1 MSKNK
6 ETMDSISL
14 PDKDK
19 INHLDGGFADSRRVY
34 KERSISD
41 FTNAVK
47 ADFSEAAPIKVPER
61 TEPKKE
67 LDEMEKLIEE
77 RKKAAE
83 ESAKTP
89 KKKKGI
95 KVGKHYVARWLVKRI
110 AIICIISLLVLIT
123 FFPPFVFSTDEGEC
137 LRVSVLG
144 DKSLPQLK
152 EDILANWTV
161 YNIDNLSTEKPS
173 NYRVCSVKL
182 DIKNFTP
189 YSIEIPS
196 VKIVSCD
203 PMYRDKFVAAR
214 IVNGTAEIGMFS
226 VKTIT
231 VEVLLNVV
239 EINEDQFDEAMTSLI
254 LRTNGMKKKAGPVP
268 IPVAPAYVF
277 VSDALEYRLESS
289 IQK

>member
-1 MSKNK
+1 MSKKK

-19 INHLDGGFADSRRVY
+19 INTLDGGFVGSRRVY
-34 KERSISD
+34 KERGITD

-47 ADFSEAAPIKVPER
+47 ADFSEAAPVKVPER
-61 TEPKKE
+61 SEPKKE
-67 LDEMEKLIEE
+67 LDELDKMIEE

-95 KVGKHYVARWLVKRI
+95 KVGKRYVPRWLIRRI
-110 AIICIISLLVLIT
+110 IIICVVTIFVLIT

-137 LRVSVLG
+137 LNINVLDG
-144 DKSLPQLK
+144 KSIPKLK
-152 EDILANWTV
+152 EDVLANWTV
-161 YNIDNLSTEKPS
+161 YNIDNLSTEKAS
-173 NYRVCSVKL
+173 NYRVCTVKL

-196 VKIVSCD
+196 FKIVSCD
-203 PMYRDKFVAAR
+203 PMYRDKFIAAR
-214 IVNGTAEIGMFS
+214 IVGGTAEIGMFS

-254 LRTNGMKKKAGPVP
+254 LRTKSMKKKLGPVP

-277 VSDALEYRLESS
+277 VSDALEYRL
-289 IQK
+289 